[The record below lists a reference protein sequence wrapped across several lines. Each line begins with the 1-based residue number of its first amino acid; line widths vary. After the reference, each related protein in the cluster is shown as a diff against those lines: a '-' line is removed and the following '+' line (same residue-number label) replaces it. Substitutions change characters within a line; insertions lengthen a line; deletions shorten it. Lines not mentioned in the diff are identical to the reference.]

1 MGPSVRS
8 RTILL
13 LAIGIVAAVILG
25 AFAFTLVQQFL
36 NRILLP
42 GEQALELL
50 QASPYP
56 NLILE
61 VDYTPGNRPTAT
73 ALTLLEARLA
83 THTAKESIETVF
95 QVIAVN
101 ATEFSILDLVELER
115 ANRDRAT
122 GGDTFA
128 LYVLSISGEL
138 KNGGGSAL
146 GAAYSASSLA
156 IFKDVI
162 RTATIGPGPSLADVE
177 SSVLVHEIGHI
188 LGLVNLVYT
197 SDLEYEDSEH
207 PFHSD
212 NNTDVMY
219 WAIESAPFAQPPSDF
234 GFETRYDLQKLR
246 DGEYGLIPSR
256 LRDLASALD
265 LFAGSN
271 VRWEVAATNLRWVV
285 P

>member
-13 LAIGIVAAVILG
+13 LAIGIAAAIVLG
-25 AFAFTLVQQFL
+25 AFSFALLQQFL
-36 NRILLP
+36 NRALLP

-56 NLILE
+56 NLVLE
-61 VDYTPGNRPTAT
+61 VDHTPGDRPTAV
-73 ALTLLEARLA
+73 ALTVLEARL
-83 THTAKESIETVF
+83 TTYTAKESIEIVF
-95 QVIAVN
+95 QAIAVN
-101 ATEFSILDLVELER
+101 ATEFTTVDLVELER
-115 ANRDRAT
+115 ANRDQAT

-128 LYVLSISGEL
+128 LYILSISGEL
-138 KNGGGSAL
+138 TNGEGTAL

-162 RTATIGPGPSLADVE
+162 RTVTIGPGPSVADVE

-188 LGLVNLVYT
+188 MGLVNLVYT

-212 NNTDVMY
+212 NTTDVMF
-219 WAIESAPFAQPPSDF
+219 WAIESAPFAQPPNDF

-246 DGEYGLIPSR
+246 DGEYTLVPSR
-256 LRDLASALD
+256 LREVASALD
-265 LFAGSN
+265 LLVGSN
-271 VRWEVAATNLRWVV
+271 VQWKVAAVDLRWVL

>member
-1 MGPSVRS
+1 MRP

-13 LAIGIVAAVILG
+13 LAIGIVAAVVLG
-25 AFAFTLVQQFL
+25 AFAFALLQQFL
-36 NRILLP
+36 NRVLLP

-56 NLILE
+56 NLVLE
-61 VDYTPGNRPTAT
+61 VDHTPGDRPTAV
-73 ALTLLEARLA
+73 ALTVLEARL
-83 THTAKESIETVF
+83 TTYTAKESIEIVF
-95 QVIAVN
+95 QAIAVN
-101 ATEFSILDLVELER
+101 ATEFTTLDLVELER
-115 ANRDRAT
+115 ANRDQAT

-128 LYVLSISGEL
+128 LYILSISGEL
-138 KNGGGSAL
+138 TDGGGRAL

-162 RTATIGPGPSLADVE
+162 RTATIGLGPSVADVE

-188 LGLVNLVYT
+188 MGLVNLVYT
-197 SDLEYEDSEH
+197 SDLPYEDSEH

-212 NNTDVMY
+212 NNTDVMF
-219 WAIESAPFAQPPSDF
+219 WAIESAPFAQAPNDF

-246 DGEYGLIPSR
+246 EGEYSLIPSR
-256 LRDLASALD
+256 LRELSSVLD
-265 LFAGSN
+265 FFAGSN
-271 VRWEVAATNLRWVV
+271 VRWKIATTNLRWVL

>member
-1 MGPSVRS
+1 MEPSVRP

-13 LAIGIVAAVILG
+13 LAIGIVAAVVLG
-25 AFAFTLVQQFL
+25 AFAFALLQQFL
-36 NRILLP
+36 NRVLLP

-56 NLILE
+56 NLVLE
-61 VDYTPGNRPTAT
+61 VDHTPGDRPTAV
-73 ALTLLEARLA
+73 ALTVLEARL
-83 THTAKESIETVF
+83 TTYTAKESIEIVF
-95 QVIAVN
+95 QAIAVN
-101 ATEFSILDLVELER
+101 ATEFTTLDLVELER
-115 ANRDRAT
+115 ANRDQAT

-128 LYVLSISGEL
+128 LYILSISGEL
-138 KNGGGSAL
+138 TDGGGRAL

-162 RTATIGPGPSLADVE
+162 RTATIGLGPSVADVE

-188 LGLVNLVYT
+188 MGLVNLVYT
-197 SDLEYEDSEH
+197 SDLPYEDSEH

-212 NNTDVMY
+212 NNTDVMF
-219 WAIESAPFAQPPSDF
+219 WAIESAPFAQAPNDF

-246 DGEYGLIPSR
+246 EGEYSLIPSR
-256 LRDLASALD
+256 LRELSSVLD
-265 LFAGSN
+265 FFAGSN
-271 VRWEVAATNLRWVV
+271 VRWKIATTNLRWVL

>member
-1 MGPSVRS
+1 MRS

>member
-50 QASPYP
+50 QTSPYP